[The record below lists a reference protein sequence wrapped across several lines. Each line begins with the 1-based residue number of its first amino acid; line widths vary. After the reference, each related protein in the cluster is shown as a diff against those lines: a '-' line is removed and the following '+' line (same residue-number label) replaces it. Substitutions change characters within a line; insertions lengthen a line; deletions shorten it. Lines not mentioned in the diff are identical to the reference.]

1 MNKLQLTLTPQEA
14 LAFSHQ
20 ASLLGYDLTRFVKYE
35 LSKLAEKFLTK
46 IPQVEV
52 NALTKLMIEKNYK
65 KYKKGQ
71 YKTTADLRQLLT

>member
-14 LAFSHQ
+14 MAFSYQ

-35 LSKLAEKFLTK
+35 LSKLAEKFIAN

-52 NALTKLMIEKNYK
+52 NPKTKTVIEKNYQQ
-65 KYKKGQ
+65 YKRGQ
-71 YKTTADLRQLLT
+71 YKTTTNLRNLIA